1 MTDLSANVNV
11 RTTHEMKKRIMDEA
25 HKRGMTI
32 SECILFSLEDY
43 WNIIA
48 NGSKMDAKQYNE
60 LVTILERTEAELYN
74 ANQKILRLTA
84 EKEDL
89 QQQYALTIKNIWQE
103 ANETAERLSKER
115 IEQERA
121 IAVREY
127 IEENLSRTV
136 STDQEKLQWYAN
148 RLSLYETDTL
158 KKVFQAVRQNT
169 NIKDFPDVV
178 QGLVKQYYQQFLSNH
193 QYVQIQ

>member
-1 MTDLSANVNV
+1 
-11 RTTHEMKKRIMDEA
+11 MDEA

-43 WNIIA
+43 WDIIE
-48 NGSKMDAKQYNE
+48 NGRKTDAKEYNKIVFELENTENE
-60 LVTILERTEAELYN
+60 LAMANRKLER
-74 ANQKILRLTA
+74 LRV
-84 EKEDL
+84 EKEELL
-89 QQQYALTIKNIWQE
+89 QQHALATKSIWQE

-115 IEQERA
+115 ITQERA

-127 IEENLSRTV
+127 IEENFSRTV
-136 STDQEKLQWYAN
+136 NTDQEKLQWYAN

-169 NIKDFPDVV
+169 NIKDLPDVV
-178 QGLVKQYYQQFLSNH
+178 QALVKQYYQQFLSNH